1 MYSHYLELKKLLQ
14 PVGFAV
20 NKLLQPVCLLFR
32 ENFVKYLIYMASLI
46 MVGLSFGPFIVMGCD
61 CDSWDVF
68 RGEMIDIMYRK
79 PSLFISLFSLPILA
93 IFLSS
98 ILIIWTHKG
107 GDKTTVK

>member
-1 MYSHYLELKKLLQ
+1 MYSNYLVLKKLSQ
-14 PVGFAV
+14 PFGFAL

-46 MVGLSFGPFIVMGCD
+46 MVGLSFGPFIFIGLRYH
-61 CDSWDVF
+61 SWDGFHGKIF
-68 RGEMIDIMYRK
+68 RIMYDM
-79 PSLFISLFSLPILA
+79 PSLFISLFSLPIFA

>member
-1 MYSHYLELKKLLQ
+1 MYSNYLVLKKLSQ
-14 PVGFAV
+14 PFGFAL

-32 ENFVKYLIYMASLI
+32 VNFVKYLIYMASLI
-46 MVGLSFGPFIVMGCD
+46 MVGLSFGPFIVIRYH
-61 CDSWDVF
+61 SWDGF
-68 RGEMIDIMYRK
+68 RGEMISIMYDM